1 MEQPD
6 QPMEPAVVSN
16 LVHQP
21 IDQMAATNPQ
31 HPALYFR
38 DRMLTFGELSARTKN
53 VAAALERCTAPGDRV
68 AIVGENHPSWVEA
81 YYGVP
86 RAGRILVLLNHRLA
100 AAELAAIVERS
111 GAAIVVG
118 PDIELDRIRPLVA
131 AHGRV
136 RALVDLNEWE
146 RMAGEPPDRE
156 RQSTRLKP
164 TIGSTATATATAT
177 ATPNATATATAT
189 DAPIWLIY
197 TSGTTGSPKG
207 ATLTHRNLAAS
218 LAASASGRPIGPD
231 DVFLQP
237 FPLCHVAGYNVLR
250 NLAVGRPVV
259 LMDRFAPQEF
269 IALIRRHQVTNTTM
283 AATMLSSLVDYLDA
297 HPDARSELS
306 SLKVIS
312 YGAAPMPP
320 TLLRSAAE
328 KLAVDFSQGYGM
340 TELAGNAVFLGI
352 DEHRRALA
360 GADHL
365 LTAAG
370 FPAPNVEV
378 RVLDDEGL
386 DAAAGIPGEIVV
398 RGDQVMAGYW
408 GDDAATA
415 AAMTDGW
422 FHTGDVGV
430 FDADG
435 VLSVVDRKKDVI
447 VTGAENVSS
456 RQVEEA
462 ILHSCPEV
470 LEVAVVA
477 VQDPHWG
484 ENVCAVI
491 VLRDGATLSAEIL
504 IGRVR
509 EHLAGFKAPRHV
521 VEVAQ
526 LPRNTLGKL
535 LKQDLRRWLAAD
547 PALAGPRF

>member
-1 MEQPD
+1 MEHV
-6 QPMEPAVVSN
+6 VVSN
-16 LVHQP
+16 LLHEP
-21 IDQMAATNPQ
+21 IDRVAAADPQ
-31 HPALYFR
+31 RPALYFR
-38 DRMLTFGELSARTKN
+38 NRAMTFGELSARTRK
-53 VAAALERCTAPGDRV
+53 VAAALERCTAPRDRV
-68 AIVGENHPSWVEA
+68 AIVGGNHPSWVEA

-86 RAGRILVLLNHRLA
+86 RAGRILVLLNYRLA

-111 GAAIVVG
+111 GATIVIG
-118 PDIELDRIRPLVA
+118 PDIELERVRSLVA
-131 AHGRV
+131 VHPHV
-136 RALVDLNEWE
+136 PTLIDLNDWE
-146 RMAGEPPDRE
+146 RMAGETPDPQQQTTKPE
-156 RQSTRLKP
+156 P
-164 TIGSTATATATAT
+164 TIVGGAAVADS
-177 ATPNATATATAT
+177 

-207 ATLTHRNLAAS
+207 ATLTHRNFAAS
-218 LAASASGRPIGPD
+218 LLASASGRPIGPD

-250 NLAVGRPVV
+250 NLASGRPVV

-269 IALIRRHQVTNTTM
+269 IALTHRHQVTNTTM
-283 AATMLSSLVDYLDA
+283 AATMLSSLVDYLDEN
-297 HPDARSELS
+297 PDARSELS
-306 SLKVIS
+306 SLNVIS

-320 TLLRSAAE
+320 SLLRRASE

-352 DEHRRALA
+352 DDHRRALA

-370 FPAPNVEV
+370 LPAPNVEV

-386 DAAAGIPGEIVV
+386 DAAIGTPGEIVV
-398 RGDQVMAGYW
+398 HGDQVMAGYW
-408 GDDAATA
+408 GDEAATA

-422 FHTGDVGV
+422 FHTGDVGI

-456 RQVEEA
+456 REVEEA
-462 ILHSCPEV
+462 ILSSCPEV

-477 VQDPHWG
+477 VSDPHWG

-491 VLRDGATLSAEIL
+491 VLRDGATLPAEIL

-509 EHLAGFKAPRHV
+509 GRLAGFKAPRHV

-535 LKQDLRRWLAAD
+535 LKQDLRRWLAD
-547 PALAGPRF
+547 QSALVGPRF

>member
-1 MEQPD
+1 MERA
-6 QPMEPAVVSN
+6 QPMELVVSN
-16 LVHQP
+16 LIFEP
-21 IDQMAATNPQ
+21 IDEVAASDPER
-31 HPALYFR
+31 PALYFKS
-38 DRMLTFGELSARTKN
+38 RMLTFGELCARTKTL
-53 VAAALERCTAPGDRV
+53 ASALERRTAPGDRV
-68 AIVGENHPSWVEA
+68 AFVGENHPSWVEA
-81 YYGVP
+81 YYAVP

-100 AAELAAIVERS
+100 AAELAAIVDRS
-111 GAAIVVG
+111 GATIVVG
-118 PDIELDRIRPLVA
+118 PDSELDRIRRLVA
-131 AHGRV
+131 AHAHV

-146 RMAGEPPDRE
+146 RMANETPEPETEPE
-156 RQSTRLKP
+156 P
-164 TIGSTATATATAT
+164 ATDTD
-177 ATPNATATATAT
+177 T

-197 TSGTTGSPKG
+197 TSGTTGTPKG

-231 DVFLQP
+231 DVFLQA

-250 NLAVGRPVV
+250 NLAAGRPVV

-269 IALIRRHQVTNTTM
+269 IALSRRHRVTNTTM

-306 SLKVIS
+306 SLKVIA

-320 TLLRSAAE
+320 TLLRSASE

-352 DEHRRALA
+352 SEHRRALA

-370 FPAPNVEV
+370 FAAPNVEV
-378 RVLDDEGL
+378 RVLDDQGL
-386 DAAAGIPGEIVV
+386 DAANGTPGEIVV

-408 GDDAATA
+408 GDDASTA

-422 FHTGDVGV
+422 FHTGDVGI
-430 FDADG
+430 FDGDG

-462 ILHSCPEV
+462 ILDSCPEV

-477 VQDPHWG
+477 VADPHWG

-491 VLRDGATLSAEIL
+491 VLREGATLPAEML
-504 IGRVR
+504 IERVR
-509 EHLAGFKAPRHV
+509 ERLAAFKAPRHV
-521 VEVAQ
+521 VEVEQ

-547 PALAGPRF
+547 PAAAGPRF